1 VKEIVP
7 MQIRVVCA
15 PAQLL
20 LMPAVRVVRVPLAQ
34 LLLMPAVA
42 LVRAS
47 PWPRPAPR
55 AGSSSPVRRPVV
67 SPTQRWFH

>member
-1 VKEIVP
+1 

-47 PWPRPAPR
+47 P
-55 AGSSSPVRRPVV
+55 
-67 SPTQRWFH
+67 